1 VTGPQLDLS
10 EVYPSEGQAM
20 TVLEY
25 IPVRRRVQVLD
36 DGDRMKAAMESLVE
50 KQDPW
55 FKITLILIGL
65 VILYGASLPL
75 TYV

>member
-1 VTGPQLDLS
+1 MAAAQAEGS
-10 EVYPSEGQAM
+10 PSEGQVM

>member
-1 VTGPQLDLS
+1 
-10 EVYPSEGQAM
+10 M

-36 DGDRMKAAMESLVE
+36 DADRIKAAMESLVE

-55 FKITLILIGL
+55 FKITIVLIGL

>member
-1 VTGPQLDLS
+1 
-10 EVYPSEGQAM
+10 M

-36 DGDRMKAAMESLVE
+36 DADRIKAAMESLVE

-55 FKITLILIGL
+55 FKITIILIGL
-65 VILYGASLPL
+65 VILYGASWPL

>member
-1 VTGPQLDLS
+1 
-10 EVYPSEGQAM
+10 M

-25 IPVRRRVQVLD
+25 VPVERRVQVLD
-36 DGDRMKAAMESLVE
+36 DGDRIKAAMESLVE

-65 VILYGASLPL
+65 VILYGASWPL

>member
-1 VTGPQLDLS
+1 
-10 EVYPSEGQAM
+10 M

-25 IPVRRRVQVLD
+25 IPVGRRVQVLD
-36 DGDRMKAAMESLVE
+36 DGDRIKAAMESLVE

-55 FKITLILIGL
+55 FKVTIILIGL

>member
-1 VTGPQLDLS
+1 
-10 EVYPSEGQAM
+10 M

-25 IPVRRRVQVLD
+25 IPVERRVQVLD
-36 DGDRMKAAMESLVE
+36 DGDRIKAAMESLVE

-55 FKITLILIGL
+55 FKITIILIGL

>member
-1 VTGPQLDLS
+1 
-10 EVYPSEGQAM
+10 M
-20 TVLEY
+20 TVLEH

-55 FKITLILIGL
+55 FKITIILIGL
-65 VILYGASLPL
+65 VILYGVSLPL

>member
-1 VTGPQLDLS
+1 
-10 EVYPSEGQAM
+10 M

-36 DGDRMKAAMESLVE
+36 DGDRIKAAMESLVE

-55 FKITLILIGL
+55 FKITIILIGL

>member
-1 VTGPQLDLS
+1 
-10 EVYPSEGQAM
+10 M

-36 DGDRMKAAMESLVE
+36 DGDRIKAAMESLVE

-55 FKITLILIGL
+55 FKVTIILIGL

>member
-1 VTGPQLDLS
+1 
-10 EVYPSEGQAM
+10 M

-36 DGDRMKAAMESLVE
+36 DGDRSKAAMESLVE

-55 FKITLILIGL
+55 FKITIILIGL

>member
-1 VTGPQLDLS
+1 
-10 EVYPSEGQAM
+10 M

-55 FKITLILIGL
+55 FKITLILTGL
-65 VILYGASLPL
+65 VILYGASWPL
-75 TYV
+75 TYI

>member
-1 VTGPQLDLS
+1 
-10 EVYPSEGQAM
+10 M

-55 FKITLILIGL
+55 FKIAIILIGL
-65 VILYGASLPL
+65 VILYGVTLR
-75 TYV
+75 

>member
-1 VTGPQLDLS
+1 
-10 EVYPSEGQAM
+10 M

-36 DGDRMKAAMESLVE
+36 DADRIKAAMESLVE

-55 FKITLILIGL
+55 FKITLILTGL
-65 VILYGASLPL
+65 VILYGASWPL

>member
-1 VTGPQLDLS
+1 
-10 EVYPSEGQAM
+10 M

-36 DGDRMKAAMESLVE
+36 DADRIKAAMESLVE

-65 VILYGASLPL
+65 VILYGASWPL

>member
-1 VTGPQLDLS
+1 
-10 EVYPSEGQAM
+10 M

-36 DGDRMKAAMESLVE
+36 DADRIKAAMESLVE

-55 FKITLILIGL
+55 FKITIILIGL

>member
-1 VTGPQLDLS
+1 
-10 EVYPSEGQAM
+10 M

>member
-1 VTGPQLDLS
+1 
-10 EVYPSEGQAM
+10 M

-25 IPVRRRVQVLD
+25 MPVRRRVQVLD
-36 DGDRMKAAMESLVE
+36 DGERMKAAMESLVE

-55 FKITLILIGL
+55 FKITIIVIGL

>member
-1 VTGPQLDLS
+1 
-10 EVYPSEGQAM
+10 M

-36 DGDRMKAAMESLVE
+36 DADRIKAAMESLVE

>member
-1 VTGPQLDLS
+1 
-10 EVYPSEGQAM
+10 M

-36 DGDRMKAAMESLVE
+36 DADRIKAAMESLVE

-55 FKITLILIGL
+55 FKVTIILIGL

>member
-1 VTGPQLDLS
+1 
-10 EVYPSEGQAM
+10 M

-55 FKITLILIGL
+55 FKITIILIGL

>member
-1 VTGPQLDLS
+1 
-10 EVYPSEGQAM
+10 
-20 TVLEY
+20 
-25 IPVRRRVQVLD
+25 
-36 DGDRMKAAMESLVE
+36 MKAAMESLVE

>member
-1 VTGPQLDLS
+1 
-10 EVYPSEGQAM
+10 M

-36 DGDRMKAAMESLVE
+36 DGDHMQAAMESLVE
-50 KQDPW
+50 KEDPS

-65 VILYGASLPL
+65 VILYAFSLPL
-75 TYV
+75 SYH

>member
-1 VTGPQLDLS
+1 
-10 EVYPSEGQAM
+10 M

-25 IPVRRRVQVLD
+25 VPVERRVQVLD
-36 DGDRMKAAMESLVE
+36 DGDRIKAAMESLVE

-55 FKITLILIGL
+55 FKITIVLIGL